1 MNNEIIRANML
12 AAEAWPEG
20 TTANEKRL
28 RILLARA
35 HGITY
40 GDDGELQNSAAVPW
54 IDFKRDSPEDI
65 EAKLLERLFRRM
77 ALQQSSER
85 SVPE

>member
-1 MNNEIIRANML
+1 MNHEIIRANML

-28 RILLARA
+28 RILLARQV
-35 HGITY
+35 GITY
-40 GDDGELQNSAAVPW
+40 GDDGELQNAAAVPW

-65 EAKLLERLFRRM
+65 EAKLLERFFRRQ
-77 ALQQSSER
+77 ALTNTPER
-85 SVPE
+85 G